1 MIRLSSIV
9 FLFPLLAQAME
20 PLPPDVR
27 GFFKSHCFECH
38 AGDDDF
44 IEGEV
49 NLEMTSIDWAAS
61 DSPGFWTKVYDVLH
75 TSEMPPREAESFPT
89 ATEREDMTSWLE
101 GKLTQYAPVGGTVP
115 RRLNR
120 VEYENTIRDVFG
132 IPEFEVPYS
141 FPTDD
146 SESGFDN
153 VASGLILSPPLLAE
167 FLDLASQIADE
178 ILPPEKGSQQVP
190 PQLYEIEPDGFFT
203 SEGGGAALAED
214 RYRLASSRNMASAA
228 AWTSPFEVPH
238 SGIYRLQI
246 DADVFQTD
254 QMQYPYRESP
264 FQLAVYAR
272 QNGEQK
278 YALFENLRNLGNFLV
293 APGTDQSSRFQI
305 EAELFKGEVIGLR
318 WTDGPA
324 YSAPAGSLLFSRDFI
339 LGRLAV
345 DKPLYAALLTLKRE
359 QRNAGQV
366 EFYEIVQN
374 ILQSGELDLEDPRL
388 DVLPANIGGG
398 IGDSYHNWV
407 KAIVLEENHRFGP
420 ALDVLKVEV
429 EGPFRLVEDEETRLR
444 RERSQRFIGE
454 RAPDISDETFAGIF
468 LRRFLSQT
476 FRRPVTEAQ
485 LETYLD
491 VVREHLRQ
499 FPEARVEDAL
509 HLAVRRALV
518 SPHFLYR
525 STTPGILDDWD
536 LASRLSYFLT
546 SAPPDE
552 RLRELARKG
561 ELSSPAVLEQ
571 ETRRLLSL
579 PERKRFIHHFTGQ
592 WLGTRKLS
600 GIMPDPRLFRFQAT
614 TRMFFGEGHRRA
626 MIDEGE
632 LLFDEILVENHPLET
647 FIDPGFSY
655 RNHPLTDIYGG
666 ELEGQE
672 MQRVTIPKGAR
683 HGGIVGMAS
692 IMMATAN
699 GVDTH
704 PVHRGV
710 WLLENVFGQPTPPPP
725 PNVPAV
731 APDTSGTVTMR
742 EQMKA
747 HTADPTCARCHER
760 IDPLG
765 YIMENF
771 DPIGRWRANYPIY
784 TDPPEGTVEL
794 EEEFY
799 STKGKGGRWGPEVD
813 PSAILPDGTPLED
826 VTDLKGY
833 LLENIDLFAH
843 CLTEKLLT
851 YAAGRPLGFGDR
863 RVVQHIVEENS
874 NEGFGFQDLI
884 VAIVLSESFRTR

>member
-1 MIRLSSIV
+1 MR
-9 FLFPLLAQAME
+9 
-20 PLPPDVR
+20 
-27 GFFKSHCFECH
+27 FFHRKKDLNS
-38 AGDDDF
+38 
-44 IEGEV
+44 
-49 NLEMTSIDWAAS
+49 
-61 DSPGFWTKVYDVLH
+61 
-75 TSEMPPREAESFPT
+75 
-89 ATEREDMTSWLE
+89 
-101 GKLTQYAPVGGTVP
+101 VP
-115 RRLNR
+115 
-120 VEYENTIRDVFG
+120 
-132 IPEFEVPYS
+132 S
-141 FPTDD
+141 
-146 SESGFDN
+146 
-153 VASGLILSPPLLAE
+153 
-167 FLDLASQIADE
+167 
-178 ILPPEKGSQQVP
+178 
-190 PQLYEIEPDGFFT
+190 QLYEIEPDGFFT

-254 QMQYPYRESP
+254 QMQYPFRESP

-293 APGTDQSSRFQI
+293 APGTEQPSRFQI
-305 EAELFKGEVIGLR
+305 EVELFKGEVIGFR

-324 YSAPAGSLLFSRDFI
+324 YSVPAGSLEFSRDFI

-359 QRNAGQV
+359 QRSAGQV

-388 DVLPANIGGG
+388 EVLPENIGGG
-398 IGDSYHNWV
+398 IGDNYHNWV

-420 ALDVLKVEV
+420 AIDLWKLEV
-429 EGPFRLVEDEETRLR
+429 EGPFRLIDDEETIVR
-444 RERSQRFIGE
+444 RERSQRFLGE
-454 RAPDISDETFAGIF
+454 RAPGVSDEAFAGIF
-468 LRRFLSQT
+468 LDRFLSQA
-476 FRRPVTEAQ
+476 FRRPVSEDQ

-491 VVREHLRQ
+491 VVRGHLSE

-518 SPHFLYR
+518 SPNFLYR
-525 STTPGILDDWD
+525 STTPGILDDWA

-552 RLRELARKG
+552 HLRALAGKG
-561 ELSSPAVLEQ
+561 ELSSPEILEQ

-579 PERKRFIHHFTGQ
+579 PERKRFIHNFTGQ

-626 MIDEGE
+626 MIDEAE

-672 MQRVTIPKGAR
+672 MRRVTFPTGAR
-683 HGGIVGMAS
+683 QGGIVGMAAV
-692 IMMATAN
+692 MMATAN

-710 WLLENVFGQPTPPPP
+710 WLLENVIGKPTPPPP

-742 EQMKA
+742 QQMKA
-747 HTADPTCARCHER
+747 HTADPSCASCHVK

-765 YIMENF
+765 YIMESF
-771 DPIGRWRANYPIY
+771 DPIGRWRDNYPIY
-784 TDPPEGTVEL
+784 TDPPDGSVEL

-799 STKGKGGRWGPEVD
+799 SSKGKGGRWGPEID
-813 PSAILPDGTPLED
+813 PSAVLPDGTNLKD
-826 VTDLKGY
+826 VTDLKRY
-833 LLENIDLFAH
+833 MVENIDTFTH

-851 YAAGRPLGFGDR
+851 YGAGRPLGFGDR
-863 RVVQHIVEENS
+863 RVVHDIVEES
-874 NEGFGFQDLI
+874 SAEGFGFQDLI
-884 VAIVLSESFRTR
+884 VATVLSESFRTR